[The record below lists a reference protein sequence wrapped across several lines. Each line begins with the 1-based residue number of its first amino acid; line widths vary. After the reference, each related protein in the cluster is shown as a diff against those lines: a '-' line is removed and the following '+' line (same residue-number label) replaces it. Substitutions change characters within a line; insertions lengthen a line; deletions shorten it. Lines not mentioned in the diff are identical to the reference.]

1 MRIEILAD
9 VKTTLGEGP
18 LWDVDEQRLY
28 WIDSFDGRVFRCTA
42 DGREL
47 RAWDVPQK
55 IGSMALR
62 KQGGAVVSLARG
74 FHFLDFR
81 SGEVELIV
89 DPEPDKPANRLND
102 GKVDRQGR
110 FYAGSMD
117 TQEAGPNG
125 ALYRLDPDLSLHRL
139 DTGIVVSN
147 GPCWSPDGR
156 TFYFADTW
164 SGEIWAYDCD
174 PASGA
179 ISNRRTFTRVDMSG
193 GGAADGSTVD
203 AEGYLWNAQVYD
215 GKLVRYA
222 PDGSVDRVIEMPVKK
237 VTSVMFGGP
246 ELDVLYV
253 TSMASRRCRA
263 FRRTAW
269 RAAACSR
276 CTGWACAACPS
287 RASAVE
293 AAGRFGPPAR
303 LGAAAGSAA
312 GATLGAAFQRRQAV
326 GQRRDAARQL
336 GHGSRV
342 HPRQRRD
349 LGQHA
354 DFAKTFDGFPVAGRQ
369 RAAHDHAQHRDASAA
384 QRLQAEQRVV
394 DGAQAA
400 ARGQHHGHAQP
411 RDQVDHHVP
420 VIDRHVQA
428 PPAPSTISGASVSGG
443 TMVVASSSA
452 SSSGAAA
459 QGDSGACNT

>member
-42 DGREL
+42 DGSEL

-193 GGAADGSTVD
+193 GGAVGGSTVD

-253 TSMASRRCRA
+253 TSMAKPPLPRFPQDGVARGSLFALHGLGVR
-263 FRRTAW
+263 
-269 RAAACSR
+269 
-276 CTGWACAACPS
+276 GLP
-287 RASAVE
+287 E
-293 AAGRFGPPAR
+293 PRFG
-303 LGAAAGSAA
+303 G
-312 GATLGAAFQRRQAV
+312 
-326 GQRRDAARQL
+326 
-336 GHGSRV
+336 
-342 HPRQRRD
+342 
-349 LGQHA
+349 
-354 DFAKTFDGFPVAGRQ
+354 
-369 RAAHDHAQHRDASAA
+369 
-384 QRLQAEQRVV
+384 
-394 DGAQAA
+394 
-400 ARGQHHGHAQP
+400 
-411 RDQVDHHVP
+411 
-420 VIDRHVQA
+420 
-428 PPAPSTISGASVSGG
+428 
-443 TMVVASSSA
+443 
-452 SSSGAAA
+452 
-459 QGDSGACNT
+459 

>member
-164 SGEIWAYDCD
+164 SGEIW
-174 PASGA
+174 S
-179 ISNRRTFTRVDMSG
+179 
-193 GGAADGSTVD
+193 
-203 AEGYLWNAQVYD
+203 L
-215 GKLVRYA
+215 
-222 PDGSVDRVIEMPVKK
+222 
-237 VTSVMFGGP
+237 
-246 ELDVLYV
+246 
-253 TSMASRRCRA
+253 
-263 FRRTAW
+263 
-269 RAAACSR
+269 
-276 CTGWACAACPS
+276 
-287 RASAVE
+287 
-293 AAGRFGPPAR
+293 
-303 LGAAAGSAA
+303 
-312 GATLGAAFQRRQAV
+312 
-326 GQRRDAARQL
+326 
-336 GHGSRV
+336 
-342 HPRQRRD
+342 
-349 LGQHA
+349 
-354 DFAKTFDGFPVAGRQ
+354 
-369 RAAHDHAQHRDASAA
+369 
-384 QRLQAEQRVV
+384 
-394 DGAQAA
+394 
-400 ARGQHHGHAQP
+400 
-411 RDQVDHHVP
+411 
-420 VIDRHVQA
+420 
-428 PPAPSTISGASVSGG
+428 
-443 TMVVASSSA
+443 
-452 SSSGAAA
+452 
-459 QGDSGACNT
+459 